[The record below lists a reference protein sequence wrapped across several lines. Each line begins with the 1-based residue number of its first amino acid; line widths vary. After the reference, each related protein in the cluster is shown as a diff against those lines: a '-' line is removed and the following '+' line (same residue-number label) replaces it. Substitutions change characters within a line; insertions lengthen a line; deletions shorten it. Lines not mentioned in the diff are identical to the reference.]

1 MSRCKVE
8 TERCWKVDA
17 EIDDEKAEKSFH
29 SRLAPYS
36 WQDVGQ
42 ISWPMMLLES
52 VTRRFDDMFARMPEQ
67 HIENTWRVQVPLTQ
81 Q

>member
-17 EIDDEKAEKSFH
+17 ENDDGKLEVISLSARPFF
-29 SRLAPYS
+29 LARCRA
-36 WQDVGQ
+36 DLM
-42 ISWPMMLLES
+42 PMMLLES